1 MNNEQ
6 AIEVIAPPK
15 RKHAGETTGGNI
27 TIFRIKLLAAD
38 QIAEYGLE
46 KYANRKS
53 GGDYDANAKQRD
65 LDA

>member
-6 AIEVIAPPK
+6 AIEVIPPPK
-15 RKHAGETTGGNI
+15 RNHIGETTGGNI
-27 TIFRIKLLAAD
+27 TIFRIKLLTAE

-46 KYANRKS
+46 KYAYRKN
-53 GGDYDANAKQRD
+53 GGDNDANAKQRD